1 MSGKPVLW
9 HIPVSHYSEKA
20 RWALAYKGIEHER
33 RAPPPGA
40 HAAIA
45 FALTRGRQYT
55 FPVLG
60 LEGHNVGDSSAII
73 AALEERWP
81 EPALYPADREER
93 RRALELEDW
102 FDENLGPAIRLF
114 AWNELYSD
122 RERMERL
129 TERMLPTAL
138 RRVPGAEA
146 GAARFGSAWVRLRF
160 RAADDEAAA
169 AARERTLQAIDRLEA
184 ELGDGDYLV
193 GDSFTVADL
202 TAASLFYPLALPPEG
217 PQYLPDPPPAF
228 AEFIESLRGRRGFEW
243 IGEMFRRHRSPAA
256 VPA

>member
-1 MSGKPVLW
+1 MSRKPVLW

-45 FALTRGRQYT
+45 LALTRGAHYT
-55 FPVLG
+55 FPVLRLDG
-60 LEGHNVGDSSAII
+60 RNIGDSSAII

-81 EPALYPADREER
+81 EPALYPADEAER
-93 RRALELEDW
+93 RRALELEEW
-102 FDENLGPAIRLF
+102 FDESLGPAIRRF
-114 AWNELYSD
+114 AWHELYSD
-122 RERMERL
+122 HERMARL
-129 TERMLPTAL
+129 SAGMLPAAL
-138 RRVPGAEA
+138 RRIPGADA
-146 GAARFGSAWVRLRF
+146 GAARFGSTWVRLRF
-160 RAADDEAAA
+160 RVADDEAAE
-169 AARERTLQAIDRLEA
+169 AARQRTLQAFDRLEA
-184 ELGDGDYLV
+184 ELGDGDYLA

-202 TAASLFYPLALPPEG
+202 TAAALLYPVAMPPEG

-228 AEFIESLRGRRGFEW
+228 AAFIDSLRGRRGFEW
-243 IGEMFRRHRSPAA
+243 VGEMFRRHRSPAA